1 MERSLGF
8 FASLALGLCLCGC
21 TSERRPDK
29 ASAPR
34 AGGDEHS
41 GRHVVVR
48 PVDPI
53 PTTDA
58 PPLGDAL
65 SPNTTALPLE
75 PTAGVPPETYLPPSG
90 DNPTFEPGSPAPP
103 GAPPVGSVES
113 NIRPPQSGG
122 SQPLAIEA
130 QFDRA
135 MNPLRTELVS
145 PSYSSNS
152 SNHKSPLVPR
162 TANPLRSFSQQS
174 EGAGAFPAA
183 APQYS
188 QSGDVASAPN
198 SPAASHLTQALP
210 NDSTAAEFPAAALWP
225 EAHTAAPLRRGTRAK
240 TAAEPTAA
248 LDPSDSLLNLGQPR
262 PDGAD
267 PLAGEPRESL
277 PRAAEPAAEQ
287 FTQPAV
293 PVIPRKNLQSISGLG
308 PLPAEP
314 IGPPPAT
321 LPYDTVQVFYGTNR
335 AAVDLSRLSP
345 PEQVARWLPTA
356 VAALITVALAMLA
369 IAKGRTSALVLASLG
384 LVASL
389 GLAYQ
394 AASSSLYEA
403 RRGGHLGPKYT
414 ADRAPGGRVEL
425 GLCEVTIPRSHTVG
439 ELEAPSILRMEV
451 RSDSSKHV
459 VLSKTEP
466 LADEKFYE
474 LLRERVA
481 ASPRKEV
488 FVFVHGF
495 NVTFEDAA
503 RRAGQMHHDLK
514 YQGVPVFFS
523 WPAHDKFVLT
533 YTADANNV
541 SWSASHLKQFL
552 LDITARSDAE
562 AVNLIAHSMGNRA
575 LTAAL
580 KELHLELRDQ
590 SRLFNQVILAA
601 PDIDADEFRHS
612 IAPAL
617 AGTANR
623 ITLYASSRDEALAAS
638 QLVHR
643 GPRAGD
649 AGRGLVV
656 VPGIDTIDVSPIDS
670 SPWGHTYYGSS
681 DPVLRDLG
689 MLIMTSTPPEQRT
702 WLAPAELEGLPYWIF
717 QPPAA
722 TARVPREGPLPAQR

>member
-1 MERSLGF
+1 MERRLRLT
-8 FASLALGLCLCGC
+8 ASLALAVCLLGC
-21 TSERRPDK
+21 ASERRPEQARPSDSA
-29 ASAPR
+29 ASE
-34 AGGDEHS
+34 EHP

-48 PVDPI
+48 PLDPV

-58 PPLGDAL
+58 LPSRDTAPPF
-65 SPNTTALPLE
+65 E
-75 PTAGVPPETYLPPSG
+75 PTASAPPETYLPQPG
-90 DNPTFEPGSPAPP
+90 IGPTFEPGPA
-103 GAPPVGSVES
+103 APSEVASDLNPEPRPANDSVDS
-113 NIRPPQSGG
+113 NILPPQSGD

-135 MNPLRTELVS
+135 L
-145 PSYSSNS
+145 
-152 SNHKSPLVPR
+152 
-162 TANPLRSFSQQS
+162 NPLRSELAPAPSRQPLPQRVNPLRS
-174 EGAGAFPAA
+174 LSVLPEMANAPQASYPQVASPPVATPRDAISGVPAPRQAADSTTPTPESPLAAPSASNNFPAA
-183 APQYS
+183 A
-188 QSGDVASAPN
+188 
-198 SPAASHLTQALP
+198 SPAA
-210 NDSTAAEFPAAALWP
+210 DLWP
-225 EAHTAAPLRRGTRAK
+225 EAYSEAALRRGST
-240 TAAEPTAA
+240 P
-248 LDPSDSLLNLGQPR
+248 P
-262 PDGAD
+262 
-267 PLAGEPRESL
+267 
-277 PRAAEPAAEQ
+277 AAEPAATAPQVAESSADSPLLPESAEPP
-287 FTQPAV
+287 TASVLPTPAT
-293 PVIPRKNLQSISGLG
+293 PAAPRKTLQSLSGLG
-308 PLPAEP
+308 PFPAKPES
-314 IGPPPAT
+314 PAAAA

-335 AAVDLSRLSP
+335 AAVDLTRRSA
-345 PEQVARWLPTA
+345 PEQVARWMPTA

-369 IAKGRTSALVLASLG
+369 IAKGRSSALVLASLG

-394 AASSSLYEA
+394 AASRSLYEA
-403 RRGGHLGPKYT
+403 RRGEHVGPKYT

-451 RSDSSKHV
+451 RSDASKHV
-459 VLSKTEP
+459 ILSKTEP
-466 LADEKFYE
+466 LADERFYE

-481 ASPRKEV
+481 ASPRKEI

-552 LDITARSDAE
+552 LDITHRSDAQ

-689 MLIMTSTPPEQRT
+689 MLITGSTPPEQRT
-702 WLAPAELEGLPYWIF
+702 WLAPAELEGQPYWIF

-722 TARVPREGPLPAQR
+722 TARVPRPDTTLPAQR

>member
-1 MERSLGF
+1 MERSLGLL
-8 FASLALGLCLCGC
+8 ASLALVVCLLGC
-21 TSERRPDK
+21 TSERRSEQSRPSDTA
-29 ASAPR
+29 ASEA
-34 AGGDEHS
+34 HT

-48 PVDPI
+48 PLDPV

-58 PPLGDAL
+58 LPSGDNV
-65 SPNTTALPLE
+65 PPLE
-75 PTAGVPPETYLPPSG
+75 PTASAPPETYLPQPG
-90 DNPTFEPGSPAPP
+90 IGPTFEPGSTAPFAAEPDVAAESSPAI
-103 GAPPVGSVES
+103 GSVDS
-113 NIRPPQSGG
+113 NIKAPQSGN
-122 SQPLAIEA
+122 SLPLAVES

-135 MNPLRTELVS
+135 L
-145 PSYSSNS
+145 
-152 SNHKSPLVPR
+152 
-162 TANPLRSFSQQS
+162 NPLRSELTPAPRSQPMPRKVNPLRS
-174 EGAGAFPAA
+174 LSGVPEIANLPLATY
-183 APQYS
+183 PQ
-188 QSGDVASAPN
+188 VASPPVGLARDQTSGVLAPLEAADSI
-198 SPAASHLTQALP
+198 SPTPKSPLP
-210 NDSTAAEFPAAALWP
+210 APSVGSEFPAAAAPAADLWP
-225 EAHTAAPLRRGTRAK
+225 EAYAEAALRRGSAPP
-240 TAAEPTAA
+240 AAEPTVTAPQVA
-248 LDPSDSLLNLGQPR
+248 ESAVDSPLLS
-262 PDGAD
+262 
-267 PLAGEPRESL
+267 ES
-277 PRAAEPAAEQ
+277 AEPPNASA
-287 FTQPAV
+287 FPPPAT
-293 PVIPRKNLQSISGLG
+293 PVVPRKALQSLSGLG
-308 PLPAEP
+308 PFPAEP
-314 IGPPPAT
+314 ESPPAA

-335 AAVDLSRLSP
+335 AAVDLTRRSS
-345 PEQVARWLPTA
+345 PEQVARWMPTA
-356 VAALITVALAMLA
+356 VAAMITVALAMLA

-394 AASSSLYEA
+394 AASHSLYEA
-403 RRGGHLGPKYT
+403 RRGEHVGPKYT

-451 RSDSSKHV
+451 RSDSAKHV
-459 VLSKTEP
+459 ILSKTEP
-466 LADEKFYE
+466 LADERFYE

-481 ASPRKEV
+481 ASPRKEI
-488 FVFVHGF
+488 FLFVHGF

-552 LDITARSDAE
+552 LDITHRSDAQ

-580 KELHLELRDQ
+580 KELHLELRDE

-601 PDIDADEFRHS
+601 PDIDSDEFRHS

-689 MLIMTSTPPEQRT
+689 MLITGSTPPEQRT
-702 WLAPAELEGLPYWIF
+702 WLAPAELEGQPYWIF

-722 TARVPREGPLPAQR
+722 TARVPRTDSTLPAQR

>member
-1 MERSLGF
+1 
-8 FASLALGLCLCGC
+8 
-21 TSERRPDK
+21 
-29 ASAPR
+29 
-34 AGGDEHS
+34 
-41 GRHVVVR
+41 
-48 PVDPI
+48 
-53 PTTDA
+53 
-58 PPLGDAL
+58 
-65 SPNTTALPLE
+65 
-75 PTAGVPPETYLPPSG
+75 
-90 DNPTFEPGSPAPP
+90 
-103 GAPPVGSVES
+103 
-113 NIRPPQSGG
+113 
-122 SQPLAIEA
+122 
-130 QFDRA
+130 
-135 MNPLRTELVS
+135 
-145 PSYSSNS
+145 
-152 SNHKSPLVPR
+152 
-162 TANPLRSFSQQS
+162 
-174 EGAGAFPAA
+174 
-183 APQYS
+183 
-188 QSGDVASAPN
+188 
-198 SPAASHLTQALP
+198 
-210 NDSTAAEFPAAALWP
+210 
-225 EAHTAAPLRRGTRAK
+225 
-240 TAAEPTAA
+240 
-248 LDPSDSLLNLGQPR
+248 
-262 PDGAD
+262 
-267 PLAGEPRESL
+267 
-277 PRAAEPAAEQ
+277 
-287 FTQPAV
+287 
-293 PVIPRKNLQSISGLG
+293 
-308 PLPAEP
+308 
-314 IGPPPAT
+314 
-321 LPYDTVQVFYGTNR
+321 
-335 AAVDLSRLSP
+335 
-345 PEQVARWLPTA
+345 
-356 VAALITVALAMLA
+356 
-369 IAKGRTSALVLASLG
+369 
-384 LVASL
+384 
-389 GLAYQ
+389 
-394 AASSSLYEA
+394 
-403 RRGGHLGPKYT
+403 
-414 ADRAPGGRVEL
+414 VEL

-451 RSDSSKHV
+451 RSDASKHV
-459 VLSKTEP
+459 ILSKTEP
-466 LADEKFYE
+466 LADERFYE

-481 ASPRKEV
+481 ASPRKEI

-552 LDITARSDAE
+552 LDITHRSDAQ

-689 MLIMTSTPPEQRT
+689 MLITGSTPPEQRT
-702 WLAPAELEGLPYWIF
+702 WLAPAELEGQPYWIF

-722 TARVPREGPLPAQR
+722 TARVPRTDATLPAQR